1 MLARCNARFVV
12 KTADSP
18 WWRCGPVVIQT
29 NMVFCNRSKP
39 LSQIWRSII
48 IYNNNNNTDSCHTA
62 LLEYCQ
68 TFIFF
73 WTIYEEYRLVSGY
86 AKFASKYAKLTV
98 VLVAWCRV
106 IMSRVACQLV
116 SANVALNYKALGFN
130 WLITYLYRFVSC
142 LIACFICTFIRHP
155 GCCYKHGRF
164 TLCHIHSVISG
175 STSQNVITVKQY
187 TRK

>member
-1 MLARCNARFVV
+1 MALEYIIIIIP
-12 KTADSP
+12 TL
-18 WWRCGPVVIQT
+18 VIQLYWSL
-29 NMVFCNRSKP
+29 VKRF
-39 LSQIWRSII
+39 
-48 IYNNNNNTDSCHTA
+48 
-62 LLEYCQ
+62 
-68 TFIFF
+68 FFFF

-86 AKFASKYAKLTV
+86 AKFASKYAQLTV

-116 SANVALNYKALGFN
+116 SGNVAHNYKALGFN
-130 WLITYLYRFVSC
+130 SLITYLYRFVSY

-175 STSQNVITVKQY
+175 STWQTWSLSSSTPGSRLR
-187 TRK
+187 TRLVTSFR